1 MPKRPLTVTV
11 VATMFLAVGA
21 SGTVRSFATGT
32 APRLFSTD
40 NLWGLALSLVAL
52 LCGIF
57 LLRRQNWARW
67 LALAWITAHVAISF
81 LNSLQGVAVHALFLL
96 LIAYILFRPE
106 ANAWFRYSQSDAR

>member
-11 VATMFLAVGA
+11 VAALFLAIGA
-21 SGTVRSFATGT
+21 AGTVRSFATGT
-32 APRLFSTD
+32 APQLFSTD
-40 NLWGLALSLVAL
+40 NLLILALSLVAV

-67 LALAWITAHVAISF
+67 LALAWITAHVALSF

-96 LIAYILFRPE
+96 LIAYILFRPDG
-106 ANAWFRYSQSDAR
+106 NAWFRASEDESG